1 MTFTGVGRGILGEG
15 TRYLDPY
22 DFLAPQ
28 ALIETKYSL
37 NQQTLMFFE
46 PGDIVR
52 MTVGGYSQAGDGS
65 VSARFAG
72 T

>member
-1 MTFTGVGRGILGEG
+1 M
-15 TRYLDPY
+15 
-22 DFLAPQ
+22 
-28 ALIETKYSL
+28 LIETKYSL

-72 T
+72 YLIPQ